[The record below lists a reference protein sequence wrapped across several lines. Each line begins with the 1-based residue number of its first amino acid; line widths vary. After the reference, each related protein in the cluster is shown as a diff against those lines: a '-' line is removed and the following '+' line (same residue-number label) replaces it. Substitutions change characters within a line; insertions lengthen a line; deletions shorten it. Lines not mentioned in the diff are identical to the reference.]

1 MNKESNNIFK
11 AVSTYIV
18 DEDYDGVRLDNC
30 LFNKLKGVPK
40 SRVYSMIRKGEVRI
54 NGSRS
59 KPEFRLKVGQKIR
72 IPPYNIKPLTPYK
85 PDNSVLKMV
94 KEKIIYDKDNIL
106 VIDKPEGLASHG
118 S

>member
-59 KPEFRLKVGQKIR
+59 KPEFRL
-72 IPPYNIKPLTPYK
+72 
-85 PDNSVLKMV
+85 
-94 KEKIIYDKDNIL
+94 
-106 VIDKPEGLASHG
+106 
-118 S
+118 